1 MIVDGLLRLARKNPA
16 PLVQDSTRTEMTLPE
31 LTGMVGGLTAAG
43 QVVTA
48 ETSRNVHTADRC
60 INILSDD
67 LAKMPLQTFL
77 QRDGRI
83 ERMRPRM
90 GYAPNLAWLLEVRPN
105 RWMSPFVWKKTIM
118 QWLICWGNAYVW
130 QMPGLRELMIL
141 PSYLVTP
148 GYDRDGNL
156 WYRVTW
162 SADRLEY
169 LPDVEVMHLRINATD
184 GILGHSVI
192 EHARETMG
200 RQMGAFETQARFYA
214 QGLNPAGLIFYS
226 GELSREARQKVRSA
240 YEEAMSGSAN
250 AYRLAVLDSKVVKF
264 EPVTMRPVDMQ
275 FLESMDRNDTQ
286 IANFF
291 GMPLYKLNM
300 GKQSYNS
307 NEQQNLDYLS
317 TTLDPYLVQ
326 FEQEAALK
334 WLSEEEL
341 NYTYLRFNRDVL
353 LRTDAKTRAEVIE
366 KRILSG
372 VLTPNEGRQID
383 DLNPYEGGDGYYI
396 PANMMRVDGKQI
408 QEQEDEA

>member
-1 MIVDGLLRLARKNPA
+1 MIVSRLLKPKIMA
-16 PLVQDSTRTEMTLPE
+16 STSTPMTLTE
-31 LTGMVGGLTAAG
+31 LTDMLNVATSSG
-43 QVVTA
+43 QIVTP
-48 ETSRNVHTADRC
+48 ENSRNVHTADRC

-67 LAKMPLQTFL
+67 VAKMPLQTFMS
-77 QRDGRI
+77 RVAGRI
-83 ERMRPRM
+83 ERMRPTSWDQ
-90 GYAPNLAWLLEVRPN
+90 NLAWLLEVRPN
-105 RWMSPFVWKKTIM
+105 RFMTPFVFKKTII

-130 QMPGLRELMIL
+130 QPTRRPGQMRELLVLRSDRVL
-141 PSYLVTP
+141 PV
-148 GYDRDGNL
+148 YDTSGNV
-156 WYRVTW
+156 WYQVTW
-162 SADRLEY
+162 SPQQVDY
-169 LPDVEVMHLRINATD
+169 LPDVEIMHLRINATD
-184 GILGHSVI
+184 GLVGHSVI
-192 EHARETMG
+192 EHAREALG
-200 RQMGAFETQARFYA
+200 RQLGAYETQGKFYS
-214 QGLNPAGLIFYS
+214 QGLNPAGIIYMS
-226 GELSREARQKVRSA
+226 SELNKEARAKVRSA
-240 YEEAMSGSAN
+240 YEEAMSGSSN
-250 AYRLAVLDSKVVKF
+250 AYRLAVMDNKVTKF
-264 EPVTMRPVDMQ
+264 EPITMKPTDMQ
-275 FLESMDRNDTQ
+275 FLEGITQNDTQ

-326 FEQEAALK
+326 FEQEAGLK

-396 PANMMRVDGKQI
+396 PANMMQVNGDGNPM
-408 QEQEDEA
+408 QEEA

>member
-1 MIVDGLLRLARKNPA
+1 MIVSRLLTPKVRA
-16 PLVQDSTRTEMTLPE
+16 STSTPMTVTE
-31 LTGMVGGLTAAG
+31 LTDMLSIATSSG
-43 QVVTA
+43 QIVTP
-48 ETSRNVHTADRC
+48 ENSRNIHTADRC

-67 LAKMPLQTFL
+67 VAKMPLQTFAS
-77 QRDGRI
+77 RVAGRI
-83 ERMRPRM
+83 ERMRPTSWDQ
-90 GYAPNLAWLLEVRPN
+90 NLAWLLEVRPN
-105 RWMSPFVWKKTIM
+105 RFMTPFVFKKTII

-130 QMPGLRELMIL
+130 QPTRRPGQMRELLVLRSDRVL
-141 PSYLVTP
+141 PV
-148 GYDRDGNL
+148 YDTSGNV
-156 WYRVTW
+156 WYQVTW
-162 SADRLEY
+162 SPQQVDY
-169 LPDVEVMHLRINATD
+169 LPDVEIMHLRINATD
-184 GILGHSVI
+184 GLVGHSVI
-192 EHARETMG
+192 EHAREALG
-200 RQMGAFETQARFYA
+200 RQLGAYETQGKFYS
-214 QGLNPAGLIFYS
+214 QGLNPAGIIYFNGDLNKD
-226 GELSREARQKVRSA
+226 ARAKVRDA
-240 YEEAMSGSAN
+240 YEEAMSGSSN
-250 AYRLAVLDSKVVKF
+250 AYRLAVMDNKVTKF
-264 EPVTMRPVDMQ
+264 EPITMKPTDMQ
-275 FLESMDRNDTQ
+275 FLEGITQNDTQ

-396 PANMMRVDGKQI
+396 PANMMRVDGNQI

>member
-156 WYRVTW
+156 WFVYQVWPVGTW
-162 SADRLEY
+162 LAGA
-169 LPDVEVMHLRINATD
+169 VVAV
-184 GILGHSVI
+184 ILGFAI
-192 EHARETMG
+192 
-200 RQMGAFETQARFYA
+200 
-214 QGLNPAGLIFYS
+214 
-226 GELSREARQKVRSA
+226 
-240 YEEAMSGSAN
+240 
-250 AYRLAVLDSKVVKF
+250 
-264 EPVTMRPVDMQ
+264 
-275 FLESMDRNDTQ
+275 
-286 IANFF
+286 
-291 GMPLYKLNM
+291 
-300 GKQSYNS
+300 
-307 NEQQNLDYLS
+307 
-317 TTLDPYLVQ
+317 
-326 FEQEAALK
+326 
-334 WLSEEEL
+334 
-341 NYTYLRFNRDVL
+341 
-353 LRTDAKTRAEVIE
+353 
-366 KRILSG
+366 
-372 VLTPNEGRQID
+372 
-383 DLNPYEGGDGYYI
+383 GGD
-396 PANMMRVDGKQI
+396 R
-408 QEQEDEA
+408 